1 MTSYHDVVAAVP
13 PTGSGQVN
21 KTQLR
26 NLLAGRYA
34 YVLAAAEDSRNL
46 IVVDPA
52 TGVVTPV
59 LVQNGR
65 VYDYDPADSTTA
77 HDGVSCLVSADNK
90 RYKLAAGTDVV
101 AYAVISATVTA
112 PPGSPSLGDVY
123 RVPAG
128 ATGAW
133 SGHTDDIAIYTARGW
148 EFVALPVGRVI
159 YNKAL
164 TAFEHRAVAGWTA
177 GLGSIT
183 ISDGSLSPSVLKN
196 VSLGSVLK
204 IENQTTN
211 APPGSPSDGVGY
223 IIGGSPTGAWAGK
236 TGWLTLYS
244 SSSWVYKQPVA
255 GDMVYDKSL
264 GVNVSFNGT
273 AWETTTGVCV
283 AFRSTS
289 ATGNSGL
296 TNSSGTTYNWSTS
309 PTTPPSA
316 STNSRAIESLTIS
329 HTAKK
334 VGNLLRLKYVFDG
347 YGDWDLAP
355 TFALMRDSQ
364 SAPLEYRPVIDYG
377 ASGSF
382 QIEFMIAAT
391 DVISHTYKIMI
402 FGTSPTIGGL
412 NALTYVRN
420 RRLTLEEFVQ

>member
-1 MTSYHDVVAAVP
+1 MPTNHDVVAAVP

-21 KTQLR
+21 KTLLR

-46 IVVDPA
+46 VVVDPA

-65 VYDYDPADSTTA
+65 VYDYDPADSTTL
-77 HDGVSCLVSADNK
+77 HDGVSCLVSSENK
-90 RYKLAAGTDVV
+90 RYKLASGTDVA
-101 AYAVISATVTA
+101 AYSVISAAVTA
-112 PPGSPSLGDVY
+112 PPGSPSLGDTY

-148 EFVALPVGRVI
+148 EFVTLPVGRVI

-196 VSLGSVLK
+196 VSLGSILK
-204 IENQTTN
+204 VENQTTN
-211 APPGSPSDGVGY
+211 APPGSPADGVAY

-236 TGWLTLYS
+236 AGWLALYGS
-244 SSSWVYKQPVA
+244 AWNYKQPVA
-255 GDMVYDKSL
+255 GDMAYDKSQ

-273 AWETTTGVCV
+273 AWETTAGVCV

-289 ATGNSGL
+289 ATDNSGL
-296 TNSSGTTYNWSTS
+296 TNSSGTAYNWLTS

-334 VGNLLRLKYVFDG
+334 VGNLLRLRYVFDG
-347 YGDWDLAP
+347 YGDWNLAP
-355 TFALMRDSQ
+355 TFALMRDSE

-382 QIEFMIAAT
+382 LIEFMISAT

-402 FGTSPTIGGL
+402 FGTSTTIGGL
-412 NALTYVRN
+412 NALTYVYN